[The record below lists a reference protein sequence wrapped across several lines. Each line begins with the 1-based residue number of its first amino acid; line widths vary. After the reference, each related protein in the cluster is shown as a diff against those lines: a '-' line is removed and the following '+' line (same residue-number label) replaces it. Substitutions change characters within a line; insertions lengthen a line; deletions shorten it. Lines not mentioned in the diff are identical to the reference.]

1 MSPTAQPKSSSAS
14 DTAEGSPVRQLTVF
28 LQNRVGALMALVKL
42 LGDHHIAVLGLS
54 LQDSTELAI
63 VRLIVSAP
71 DDAQMVFIEKGI
83 PHTILPVT
91 VIELKETETSL
102 PQALSALLG
111 AEVNISFSYPLLIRP
126 GQNPVLVL
134 HLDSADFAAEVL
146 AKAGFKVLKQEDL
159 SR

>member
-1 MSPTAQPKSSSAS
+1 MSTTAQPQASSESS
-14 DTAEGSPVRQLTVF
+14 TAEGSPVRQLTVF

-42 LGDHHIAVLGLS
+42 LGDHQIAVLGLS

-71 DDAQMVFIEKGI
+71 EDAQMVFIEKGI

-111 AEVNISFSYPLLIRP
+111 AEINISFSYPLLIRP

-134 HLDSADFAAEVL
+134 HLDAAEFGAEVL
-146 AKAGFKVLKQEDL
+146 GKAGFKVLKQEDL

>member
-1 MSPTAQPKSSSAS
+1 MSTTAQPQASAESS
-14 DTAEGSPVRQLTVF
+14 TAEGSPVRQLTVF
-28 LQNRVGALMALVKL
+28 LQNRVGALMSLVKL
-42 LGDHHIAVLGLS
+42 LGDHHVAVLGLS
-54 LQDSTELAI
+54 LQDNTELAL

-71 DDAQMVFIEKGI
+71 DDAHLLFIEKGI
-83 PHTILPVT
+83 AHSMIPVT

-111 AEVNISFSYPLLIRP
+111 AEINISFSYPLLIRP

-134 HLDSADFAAEVL
+134 HLDSAEFGAEVL

>member
-1 MSPTAQPKSSSAS
+1 MSTTAQPKASSESS
-14 DTAEGSPVRQLTVF
+14 TAEGSPVRQLTVF

-42 LGDHHIAVLGLS
+42 LGDHQIAVLGLS

-63 VRLIVSAP
+63 VRLILSAP

-111 AEVNISFSYPLLIRP
+111 AEINISFSYPLLIRP

-134 HLDSADFAAEVL
+134 HLDTAEFGAEVL
-146 AKAGFKVLKQEDL
+146 GKAGFKVLKQEDL

>member
-1 MSPTAQPKSSSAS
+1 MSATAQPQASSESS
-14 DTAEGSPVRQLTVF
+14 TAEGSPVRQLTVF

-42 LGDHHIAVLGLS
+42 LGDHQIAVLGLS

-71 DDAQMVFIEKGI
+71 EDAQMVFIEKGI

-111 AEVNISFSYPLLIRP
+111 AEINISFSYPLLIRP

-134 HLDSADFAAEVL
+134 HLDAAEFGAEVL
-146 AKAGFKVLKQEDL
+146 GKAGFKVLKQEDL